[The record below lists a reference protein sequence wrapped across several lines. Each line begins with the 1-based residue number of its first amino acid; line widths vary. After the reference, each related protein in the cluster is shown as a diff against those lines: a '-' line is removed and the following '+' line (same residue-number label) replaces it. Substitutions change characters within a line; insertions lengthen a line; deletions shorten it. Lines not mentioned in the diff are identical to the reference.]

1 MEYQFL
7 NGSTADCRVTL
18 NNTENH
24 FPFELNG
31 SKTEECHSTLSLPD
45 GLYDYCVTCDEVD
58 HCIMEGGPVNITHH
72 GQYTYNTCS
81 NYILYFHVCTGSSKL
96 DSDTDG

>member
-24 FPFELNG
+24 CHFELNG
-31 SKTEECHSTLSLPD
+31 SKTEECYSTHSLPG
-45 GLYDYCVTCDEVD
+45 GLYHYCVTCDEVD
-58 HCIMEGGPVNITHH
+58 NCIMEGPVNVTH
-72 GQYTYNTCS
+72 GQYNTS
-81 NYILYFHVCTGSSKL
+81 RL
-96 DSDTDG
+96 